1 MTKIA
6 ITLAVTSS
14 ILLMI
19 AWDKIQVLKVSI
31 GSLMVEL
38 KTEKTNSEKMKQ
50 LYKMEAEANQI
61 NRDEIIRLNKELAD
75 VKVDIEKSKSGTT
88 VIGK

>member
-14 ILLMI
+14 MLLMI

>member
-61 NRDEIIRLNKELAD
+61 NRDEIIRLNKELTD

>member
-1 MTKIA
+1 
-6 ITLAVTSS
+6 
-14 ILLMI
+14 MI

>member
-14 ILLMI
+14 MLLMI

-61 NRDEIIRLNKELAD
+61 NRDEIIRLNKELTD